1 MPKGLCCAA
10 QAAGDLGK
18 PLVVTVALKT
28 GGTTTRC
35 GVCEIVPSC
44 KNPQKTVFA
53 FRFLKKQECGL
64 PGTACAVTPAGL
76 AQYTAQQGTA
86 AAAGPVGAFTVG
98 GTAGAVTLTPTAGFL
113 GGLPYTLPNP

>member
-1 MPKGLCCAA
+1 M
-10 QAAGDLGK
+10 
-18 PLVVTVALKT
+18 VTVALKT

-98 GTAGAVTLTPTAGFL
+98 GTAARLLSRQRQASWEDCLTPCQTLDEPEPRAKPSMGTGF
-113 GGLPYTLPNP
+113 G